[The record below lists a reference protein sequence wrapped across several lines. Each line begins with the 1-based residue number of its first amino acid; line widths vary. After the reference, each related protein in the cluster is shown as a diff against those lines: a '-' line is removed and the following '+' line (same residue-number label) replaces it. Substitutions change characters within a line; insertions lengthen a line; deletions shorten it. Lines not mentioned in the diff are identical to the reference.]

1 MNHSTIYESPFGKLK
16 LFSNGKELT
25 RILLPSQLSESDAD
39 FTGNADPILQQ
50 ACDELESYF
59 AGARKVFEVA
69 ISPEK
74 GTEFQRQVWTELS
87 RIPIGTTIT
96 YTELAMRVGRPSAVR
111 AVGAA
116 NGRNEIPII
125 VPCHR
130 VIGANG
136 SLTGFAGG
144 LDLKRQLLEHE
155 KIQTSNR
162 TSGVLRPGNKQ

>member
-1 MNHSTIYESPFGKLK
+1 MKHSTIFESPFGKLK
-16 LFSNGKELT
+16 LFSKGKELT
-25 RILLPSQLSESDAD
+25 RILLPSQLSKSDAE
-39 FTGNADPILQQ
+39 FSGNADRILQQ

-59 AGARKVFEVA
+59 AGTRNEFEIA
-69 ISPEK
+69 IAPEK

-96 YTELAMRVGRPSAVR
+96 YSELAMRVGRPSAVR

-116 NGRNEIPII
+116 NGRNQIPII

-155 KIQTSNR
+155 KIHTSHR
-162 TSGVLRPGNKQ
+162 TSGVLRSGNKQ

>member
-1 MNHSTIYESPFGKLK
+1 MNHSTIFESPFGKLK

-25 RILLPSQLSESDAD
+25 RILLPSQLSESDGV
-39 FTGNADPILQQ
+39 TTKNADPILQQ
-50 ACDELESYF
+50 TCDELESYF
-59 AGARKVFEVA
+59 AGARKEFEVA

-74 GTEFQRQVWTELS
+74 GTEFQRQVWTALS
-87 RIPIGTTIT
+87 KIPFGTTIT
-96 YTELAMRVGRPSAVR
+96 YSELAMRVGRPSAVR

-116 NGRNEIPII
+116 NGQNAIPII

-144 LDLKRQLLEHE
+144 IELKQQLLAHE
-155 KIQTSNR
+155 KPHTKHR
-162 TSGVLRPGNKQ
+162 MSGVLRSSDK